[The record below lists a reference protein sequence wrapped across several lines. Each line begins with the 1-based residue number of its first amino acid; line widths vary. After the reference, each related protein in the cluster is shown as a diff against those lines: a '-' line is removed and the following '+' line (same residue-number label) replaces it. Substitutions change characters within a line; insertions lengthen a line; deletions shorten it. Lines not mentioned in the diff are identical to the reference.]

1 MRRISEN
8 AFGIIANRWRVF
20 RAPINLDQ
28 DKVSMITL
36 AAFTLHNF
44 LLTEPNSEYNTTSN
58 MEKQGKEVSEGSWF
72 DFSPRGSNNYSN
84 EAKVIRDEFKQYFNN
99 EGAVPWQWVQCG
111 LD

>member
-1 MRRISEN
+1 
-8 AFGIIANRWRVF
+8 
-20 RAPINLDQ
+20 
-28 DKVSMITL
+28 MITL
-36 AAFTLHNF
+36 AALTLHNF

-58 MEKQGKEVSEGSWF
+58 MERQGKEVSEGSWF

-111 LD
+111 LDRMSKILPPFQCVMYEQTRLWN